1 MFRLCLG
8 SLHIS
13 KKIIENCNSVGAEA
27 HKVGKIVSFGPTLTL
42 ILPISGELKKSKL
55 HILKKVGVS
64 TFKEIFKKYVYNS
77 TVMFFNILLFCL
89 KGYSKTLT
97 YLLVHQYIFRNNF
110 HILTVTQPIIF
121 ILSKNFQQ
129 KLTLPPPPK
138 EN

>member
-110 HILTVTQPIIF
+110 HILTVT
-121 ILSKNFQQ
+121 
-129 KLTLPPPPK
+129 
-138 EN
+138 